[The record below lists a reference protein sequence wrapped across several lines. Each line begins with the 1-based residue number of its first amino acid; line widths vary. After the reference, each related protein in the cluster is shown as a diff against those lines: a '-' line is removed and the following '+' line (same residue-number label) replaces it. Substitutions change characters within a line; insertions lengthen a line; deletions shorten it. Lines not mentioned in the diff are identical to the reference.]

1 MDKILNVRMRQRR
14 DTQENWEKN
23 NPILLNGE
31 IALVDTP
38 NGELRMKIGDGANR
52 YSALPFNDDALRLLI
67 DTKQDKED
75 GKGLST
81 NDYTTED
88 MTKLNNIENGA
99 EQNVIENIK
108 STTLN
113 ISNIEDKTIA
123 LDVQWMEFS

>member
-113 ISNIEDKTIA
+113 VSTIEDKTIA

>member
-14 DTQENWEKN
+14 DTQENWENN

-31 IALVDTP
+31 IALVDTV

-88 MTKLNNIENGA
+88 MTKLNNIESGA

-113 ISNIEDKTIA
+113 ISTIEDKTIA

>member
-31 IALVDTP
+31 IALVDTVS
-38 NGELRMKIGDGANR
+38 GELRMKIGDGANR

-67 DTKQDKED
+67 DTKQDRED

-88 MTKLNNIENGA
+88 MTKLNNIESGA

-113 ISNIEDKTIA
+113 ISTIEDKTIA

>member
-88 MTKLNNIENGA
+88 MTKLNNIESGA

>member
-88 MTKLNNIENGA
+88 MTKLNNIESGA

-113 ISNIEDKTIA
+113 VSTIEDKTIA

>member
-31 IALVDTP
+31 IALVDAP

-88 MTKLNNIENGA
+88 MTKLNNIESGA

-113 ISNIEDKTIA
+113 VSTIEDKTIA

>member
-31 IALVDTP
+31 IALVDTVS
-38 NGELRMKIGDGANR
+38 GELRMKIGDGANR
-52 YSALPFNDDALRLLI
+52 YSVLPFNDDALRLLI

-88 MTKLNNIENGA
+88 MTKLNNIESGA

-113 ISNIEDKTIA
+113 VSTIEDKTIA

>member
-113 ISNIEDKTIA
+113 ISTIEDKTIA

>member
-1 MDKILNVRMRQRR
+1 MDKILNVRMQQRR

-88 MTKLNNIENGA
+88 MTKLNNIESGA

-113 ISNIEDKTIA
+113 VSTIEDKTIA

>member
-88 MTKLNNIENGA
+88 MTKLNNIESGA

-113 ISNIEDKTIA
+113 VSTIEDKTIA
-123 LDVQWMEFS
+123 IDVQWMEFS

>member
-31 IALVDTP
+31 IALVDTS

-88 MTKLNNIENGA
+88 MTKLNNIESGA

-113 ISNIEDKTIA
+113 VSTIEDKTIA

>member
-31 IALVDTP
+31 IALVDTVS
-38 NGELRMKIGDGANR
+38 GELRMKIGDGANR

-67 DTKQDKED
+67 DTKQDRED

-88 MTKLNNIENGA
+88 MTKLNNIESGA

-113 ISNIEDKTIA
+113 VSTIEDKTIA